1 MKVDGTTVA
10 YYIVHIFPFNNS
22 MGTTFYDMCYV
33 SSVNSIGFI
42 DWFYLFSSK
51 MFYGLIRPVKK
62 LRNGVMCMPGGSM
75 KKFRKQRIRQ
85 RLKEQKASK
94 ITNELKE
101 QIVNMSEE
109 QQDELA
115 QAIADIANEEAE
127 EENK

>member
-1 MKVDGTTVA
+1 MKIYGTTVA
-10 YYIVHIFPFNNS
+10 CYIVNIFPFNNS

-42 DWFYLFSSK
+42 DWLYLFSSK
-51 MFYGLIRPVKK
+51 MFYGLTRPVKK

-85 RLKEQKASK
+85 RLKEQKIAKVTS
-94 ITNELKE
+94 ELKDE
-101 QIVNMSEE
+101 IVNMSDE
-109 QQDELA
+109 QVEELA
-115 QAIADIANEEAE
+115 QAIADIANEEVK

>member
-1 MKVDGTTVA
+1 
-10 YYIVHIFPFNNS
+10 
-22 MGTTFYDMCYV
+22 
-33 SSVNSIGFI
+33 
-42 DWFYLFSSK
+42 
-51 MFYGLIRPVKK
+51 
-62 LRNGVMCMPGGSM
+62 MPGGSM

-115 QAIADIANEEAE
+115 QAIADIANEETE

>member
-1 MKVDGTTVA
+1 
-10 YYIVHIFPFNNS
+10 
-22 MGTTFYDMCYV
+22 
-33 SSVNSIGFI
+33 
-42 DWFYLFSSK
+42 
-51 MFYGLIRPVKK
+51 
-62 LRNGVMCMPGGSM
+62 MCMPGGSM

-115 QAIADIANEEAE
+115 QAIADIANEEE
-127 EENK
+127 EQENK

>member
-1 MKVDGTTVA
+1 
-10 YYIVHIFPFNNS
+10 
-22 MGTTFYDMCYV
+22 
-33 SSVNSIGFI
+33 
-42 DWFYLFSSK
+42 
-51 MFYGLIRPVKK
+51 
-62 LRNGVMCMPGGSM
+62 MPGGSM

-115 QAIADIANEEAE
+115 QAIADIANEDEKE
-127 EENK
+127 EE

>member
-1 MKVDGTTVA
+1 
-10 YYIVHIFPFNNS
+10 
-22 MGTTFYDMCYV
+22 
-33 SSVNSIGFI
+33 
-42 DWFYLFSSK
+42 
-51 MFYGLIRPVKK
+51 
-62 LRNGVMCMPGGSM
+62 MPGGSM

-115 QAIADIANEEAE
+115 QAIADIANEEVE

>member
-1 MKVDGTTVA
+1 MRFTLPRDLYHGKGSLENLKNLKGSRAVVCVG
-10 YYIVHIFPFNNS
+10 
-22 MGTTFYDMCYV
+22 
-33 SSVNSIGFI
+33 
-42 DWFYLFSSK
+42 
-51 MFYGLIRPVKK
+51 
-62 LRNGVMCMPGGSM
+62 GGSM

-115 QAIADIANEEAE
+115 QAIADIANEEVE